1 MGVMRR
7 WFDIFVN
14 NQTDIMKYYFQ
25 RGADPELFKP
35 LSLGDFHGAFC
46 VLGIGLTL
54 STIVFILENVIH
66 WWKTRGKQKSNVNIS
81 FPSEVDPPFPFTL

>member
-1 MGVMRR
+1 MGVMWR

-35 LSLGDFHGAFC
+35 LSLADFYGAFC
-46 VLGIGLTL
+46 VLGIGLTF
-54 STIVFILENVIH
+54 SSIVFILEIIIH
-66 WWKTRGKQKSNVNIS
+66 WWKTSGKQESKAKNAVAL
-81 FPSEVDPPFPFTL
+81 EEDPPFPFTL